1 MVVKVDLFDRVGEKQ
16 NGLFAV
22 EKVALIYNL
31 LTSILIL
38 YLFPRMNHPM
48 AMLYQRA
55 AILGLTLFMIYL
67 FKRFPYRYMTFI
79 RIAFQ
84 MSLLSYWYPDTFEFN
99 RFLPNLDYVF
109 AGIDQRLFGGQP
121 ALWFCHWLSSNWV
134 SEAFNMGYFA
144 YYPMILTVALY
155 YFIKKYDLFEKYSF
169 VIVTSFFI
177 YYLIYIFV
185 PVAGPQFYYPAIG
198 LDNVAKGI
206 FPHIGDYFNYHQEL
220 LPGADYQHGIFYDL
234 VESSQSIG
242 ERPTAAFP
250 SSHVGI
256 STILMIF
263 AWHGSKKLFAC
274 LTPFYLLL
282 CGATVFIQAHYLIDA
297 ISGFISAFIIYYIVC
312 MMYKYWFAYPILMP
326 RKLFNALNEKN
337 HRN

>member
-1 MVVKVDLFDRVGEKQ
+1 MVVKVGLFNSEKPQ
-16 NGLFAV
+16 KGLFAV

-38 YLFPRMNHPM
+38 YLFQRMNHPM
-48 AMLYQRA
+48 LMLYQRL
-55 AILGLTLFMIYL
+55 AILFVTLFLIYL
-67 FKRFPYRYMTFI
+67 YRLFPYKWMTFV
-79 RIAFQ
+79 RIIFQ

-99 RFLPNLDYVF
+99 RFLPNLDYLF
-109 AGIDQRLFGGQP
+109 ASLDQTLFCGQP
-121 ALWFCHWLSSNWV
+121 ALWFCKTFSYNWI
-134 SEAFNMGYFA
+134 SEAFNMGYFS
-144 YYPMILTVALY
+144 YYPMIAAVALF
-155 YFIKKYDLFEKYSF
+155 YFIKKYDLFEKFSF
-169 VIVTSFFI
+169 VIITSFFI

-220 LPGADYQHGIFYDL
+220 LPSSNYAHGFFYDL
-234 VESSQSIG
+234 VEGSQRIG

-263 AWHGSKKLFAC
+263 AWRGSKKLFAC

-297 ISGFISAFIIYYIVC
+297 IAGFISAFVIYYIVC
-312 MMYKYWFAYPILMP
+312 LMFRYWFAYPIFSP
-326 RKLFNALNEKN
+326 KKSNPSGGEIIR
-337 HRN
+337 

>member
-48 AMLYQRA
+48 SMLYQRA

-67 FKRFPYRYMTFI
+67 FKQFPYRYMAFI
-79 RIAFQ
+79 RIAIQ

-109 AGIDQRLFGGQP
+109 AGIDQQLFGAQP

-134 SEAFNMGYFA
+134 SEAFNMGYFS

-177 YYLIYIFV
+177 YYLIYIFI

-234 VESSQSIG
+234 VENSQSIG

-263 AWHGSKKLFAC
+263 AWHGSKKLFAW

-297 ISGFISAFIIYYIVC
+297 ISGFVTAFIIYYIVC
-312 MMYKYWFAYPILMP
+312 MMYKHWFAYPILMP

>member
-1 MVVKVDLFDRVGEKQ
+1 MALTADLFYLKESHK
-16 NGLFAV
+16 GLFAV

-48 AMLYQRA
+48 LMLYQRIG
-55 AILGLTLFMIYL
+55 ILCITLLLIYIYR
-67 FKRFPYRYMTFI
+67 RFPYKSMAFVRMG
-79 RIAFQ
+79 FQ

-109 AGIDQRLFGGQP
+109 ASLDQSLFGGQP
-121 ALWFCHWLSSNWV
+121 ALWFCEAFPYNWLS
-134 SEAFNMGYFA
+134 ELFNLGYFS
-144 YYPMILTVALY
+144 YYPMIAAVGLF
-155 YFIKKYDLFEKYSF
+155 YFFCKYEHFEKFSF

-206 FPHIGDYFNYHQEL
+206 FPHIGDYFNYHQQL
-220 LPGADYQHGIFYDL
+220 LPGAPYQHGLFFDL
-234 VESSQSIG
+234 VEGSQSIG

-250 SSHVGI
+250 SSHIGI
-256 STILMIF
+256 STILMIY
-263 AWHGSKKLFAC
+263 AWRGSKKLFAS
-274 LTPFYLLL
+274 LTPFYILL

-297 ISGFISAFIIYYIVC
+297 IAGLVSAFIIYYIVSL
-312 MMYKYWFAYPILMP
+312 MFRFWFAYPIFASPL
-326 RKLFNALNEKN
+326 KFISSDHKTT
-337 HRN
+337 HVK